1 METRTHLHTHTHT
14 HTQHRQKRWARA
26 RRNKLIVHTFNI
38 FKFLERVTG
47 FPLSLIFVF
56 VFLFLFPF
64 IFLPISLFGIC
75 IKSDDAEE
83 MIPIHCTIRR
93 DNPAFSGDPTDQ
105 MFLSFRHHWSP
116 SLLVERRPTITK
128 TKYQSHCWNLF
139 ETRTRCSKA
148 HYARRRR
155 TKVCLSTRF
164 LFLLN
169 GTINLCVK
177 HNEKRTRL

>member
-1 METRTHLHTHTHT
+1 MAALEFFGFRSQVGDEKNRSVPMSMAHSLPISLGFICFHFPSGAVFHNYLFIQWKLEHIYIHTHTHT
-14 HTQHRQKRWARA
+14 HHRQKRWARA
-26 RRNKLIVHTFNI
+26 RRNKLIVHTFII
-38 FKFLERVTG
+38 FKFLERVNE

-105 MFLSFRHHWSP
+105 IFLSFRHH
-116 SLLVERRPTITK
+116 
-128 TKYQSHCWNLF
+128 
-139 ETRTRCSKA
+139 
-148 HYARRRR
+148 
-155 TKVCLSTRF
+155 
-164 LFLLN
+164 
-169 GTINLCVK
+169 
-177 HNEKRTRL
+177 